1 METSTAPPVAHSLG
15 NLSIRQFAASANAG
29 RPAPDSAQYAADA
42 ANDDIDDLDG
52 EIAMRSE
59 LPAVSYPLY
68 TPAQLQDFIRRSS
81 TALSGAAEVTL
92 AAISEPGLYTLTAA
106 LFSYSCARRRNP
118 GAGPPAGTAALPDT
132 GVPDAAL
139 PDTGV
144 PDAALPDAALPDAAL
159 PDAALIDELRQEL
172 RWRNCRAMG
181 CDPAGAVR
189 RGRLL
194 QLIGSFTTLSHAGAS
209 PLQRH
214 RRRGDCPLCAGPATL
229 SVFLDR
235 VRWRC
240 FGCDRQGG
248 LPEFAAAMLDTIAPP
263 E

>member
-1 METSTAPPVAHSLG
+1 MEPVTPSPVAQTLG
-15 NLSIRQFAASANAG
+15 NLPIRQFAADAG
-29 RPAPDSAQYAADA
+29 HPAPDRAQDAADA
-42 ANDDIDDLDG
+42 ANDAIAG
-52 EIAMRSE
+52 ELAAPPE
-59 LPAVSYPLY
+59 LPAVPYPPY

-81 TALSGAAEVTL
+81 MALSGAAEVTL

-106 LFSYSCARRRNP
+106 MFSFCVARRPNP
-118 GAGPPAGTAALPDT
+118 GAGPPAGTAALPDA
-132 GVPDAAL
+132 GLPDA
-139 PDTGV
+139 G
-144 PDAALPDAALPDAAL
+144 LPDAALPGAAL
-159 PDAALIDELRQEL
+159 VDELRREL

-181 CDPAGAVR
+181 HDPAGAVR

-194 QLIGSFTTLSHAGAS
+194 QLIGSFTTLSPTGAS

-214 RRRGDCPLCAGPATL
+214 RRRGDCPLCGGVATL

-248 LPEFAAAMLDTIAPP
+248 LPEFAAAMLDAIAPP
-263 E
+263 QRSLPE

>member
-1 METSTAPPVAHSLG
+1 METVTAPPNAQSHGSP
-15 NLSIRQFAASANAG
+15 SMRQFAAGADTGLSILDRAH
-29 RPAPDSAQYAADA
+29 DAADVA
-42 ANDDIDDLDG
+42 DNIADVDSDG
-52 EIAMRSE
+52 ELDAQSE
-59 LPAVSYPLY
+59 LPAVSYLPY
-68 TPAQLQDFIRRSS
+68 TPAQLQDFVRHSS
-81 TALSGAAEVTL
+81 MALSGAAEVTL

-106 LFSYSCARRRNP
+106 LFSFCVARRHNP
-118 GAGPPAGTAALPDT
+118 GAGPPAGTAGLPDA

-139 PDTGV
+139 S
-144 PDAALPDAALPDAAL
+144 DAALPDAALV
-159 PDAALIDELRQEL
+159 DELRQEL

-181 CDPAGAVR
+181 HDPAGAVR

-194 QLIGSFTTLSHAGAS
+194 QLIGSFTTLSPTGAS

-214 RRRGDCPLCAGPATL
+214 RRRGDCPLCGGVATL

-248 LPEFAAAMLDTIAPP
+248 LPEFAAAMLDVIAPP
-263 E
+263 ERRLPG

>member
-1 METSTAPPVAHSLG
+1 MITLTAPPADPSLG
-15 NLSIRQFAASANAG
+15 NLSIRHLTAG
-29 RPAPDSAQYAADA
+29 AGCPAPDSAQYAADA
-42 ANDDIDDLDG
+42 VNDDLDS
-52 EIAMRSE
+52 ELAARSE
-59 LPAVSYPLY
+59 LPAVSYPPY

-92 AAISEPGLYTLTAA
+92 TAISEPGLYTLTAA

-118 GAGPPAGTAALPDT
+118 GAGPPAGTAALPD
-132 GVPDAAL
+132 
-139 PDTGV
+139 
-144 PDAALPDAALPDAAL
+144 AALPDAALV
-159 PDAALIDELRQEL
+159 DEVRQEL

-181 CDPAGAVR
+181 GDPAGAVR

-214 RRRGDCPLCAGPATL
+214 RRRGDCPLCGGAATL
-229 SVFLDR
+229 SVFLAS

-248 LPEFAAAMLDTIAPP
+248 LPEFAAAMLDTITPP
-263 E
+263 Q